1 MKAALVQFESG
12 DDPRS
17 SHLALRQVV
26 DGIEDTVDLILLPE
40 ASARRFGDPTIML
53 APDAETLDGPFVE
66 SLIDLATEHTAVVI
80 AGMFEVSGHPHL
92 PFNTTVA
99 VSREGV
105 LGAYRKIHLYD
116 ARGFLESEGITAGSH
131 SAENSLVIDV
141 GDLRVGVMTCFDL
154 RFPEMGRRLVDAGAE
169 VIALGA
175 AWVPGD
181 HKVSQFTTL
190 TEARAIE
197 TTSYVLAAC
206 QPAPRYCGHT
216 RAIDPNG
223 RCLADA
229 GPDGTAVV
237 VVELSKAVVASTRK
251 AMPVVAQRRL
261 GIGEHR

>member
-1 MKAALVQFESG
+1 MNLALVQLAPDLDAGRTRERVAEQVAKGIDAGAALVVAPEGSSG
-12 DDPRS
+12 PLPTTR
-17 SHLALRQVV
+17 AEAAQV
-26 DGIEDTVDLILLPE
+26 
-40 ASARRFGDPTIML
+40 
-53 APDAETLDGPFVE
+53 AEPIDGPFV
-66 SLIDLATEHTAVVI
+66 SLLCSLSTSSCTVM
-80 AGMFEVSGHPHL
+80 AGMVEDLGDGAFANTVVAARGGEV
-92 PFNTTVA
+92 VA
-99 VSREGV
+99 T
-105 LGAYRKIHLYD
+105 YRKLHLFAAFGAD
-116 ARGFLESEGITAGSH
+116 EAAWSVPGGSLTVLE
-131 SAENSLVIDV
+131 V
-141 GDLRVGVMTCFDL
+141 GGWRVGVMTCFDL